1 MTVKIYTDGA
11 CSGNPGVGGW
21 AAVFALKDDIKVI
34 SGNEP
39 NTTNNRME
47 LLAAIKAIE
56 IAEKRKVE
64 KAVIYS
70 DSSYVV
76 NAITCG
82 WLNLWKS
89 KNWVN
94 AKKEQVKNKD
104 LWEYLDKLF
113 RCVSVKVTFMKV
125 KGHKGDPLN
134 EIADKRAKEEVLKA
148 KAKKGI

>member
-21 AAVFALKDDIKVI
+21 AAVFALKDDIKVF

-47 LLAAIKAIE
+47 LLAVIKAIE

-104 LWEYLDKLF
+104 LW
-113 RCVSVKVTFMKV
+113 
-125 KGHKGDPLN
+125 
-134 EIADKRAKEEVLKA
+134 
-148 KAKKGI
+148 